1 MVITKDSKEF
11 NNLFDY
17 VKSDIDYY
25 KDFIITDFNLNNI
38 DITDSQ
44 INQAVALI
52 NLNDLNS
59 FDNEGFDYDTDFVV
73 LNDNNEPVDTEQ
85 LSSLILD
92 NLESIIESDLD

>member
-1 MVITKDSKEF
+1 MVITKNSKEF
-11 NNLFDY
+11 NNLLDY